1 MYYDLS
7 NSYDCE
13 KAKVKLQTMIN
24 QKAIIQI
31 TKKQKKKSVSNNAYL
46 HVCISLFAIE
56 FGYTLE
62 EAKTLLKRKCEFMTY
77 DKNGTKFLKLVRKLD
92 DKECADFTTW
102 IRNYSS
108 SNGCYIPTPE
118 EYILN
123 QTNIDKHIYNNKEY
137 L

>member
-1 MYYDLS
+1 MYYDL
-7 NSYDCE
+7 NNFYEQE
-13 KAKVKLQTMIN
+13 KAKIKLENLIKE
-24 QKAIIQI
+24 KAIIQI

-77 DKNGTKFLKLVRKLD
+77 DKNGTKFLKLVRKLY

-108 SNGCYIPTPE
+108 SNGLYIPTPE